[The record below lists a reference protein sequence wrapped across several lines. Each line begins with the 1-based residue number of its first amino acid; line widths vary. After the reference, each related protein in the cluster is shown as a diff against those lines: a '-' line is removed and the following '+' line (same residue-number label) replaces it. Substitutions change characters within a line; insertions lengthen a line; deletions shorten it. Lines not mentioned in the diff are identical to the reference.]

1 MLLQCYFAHQ
11 TCMLFKWQDCTHIL
25 GSEEVLDMTAERRWS
40 LGLPPCLV
48 GEEYCAAWD
57 CGVGTTDRVLIMV
70 SAASLLQVRGGDRAL
85 PVDLGWMGATS
96 TRGWGWK
103 SGFVP
108 PTGQPRKGTTCFL
121 QDAGGRQG
129 STLRLTGEK
138 YNSVTA
144 DWGGKPGST
153 HRLLLQ
159 HPRGRGSN
167 VALSRCPPGECRCT
181 KTFLSGSAALSPG
194 LCLGRAGSLR
204 IIFCVCWHLW
214 LVGVSS
220 PQAGIHRS

>member
-25 GSEEVLDMTAERRWS
+25 GSEEALDMTAEGRWS

-108 PTGQPRKGTTCFL
+108 PTGSAKEGYHFFP
-121 QDAGGRQG
+121 AGWWGK
-129 STLRLTGEK
+129 TGLH
-138 YNSVTA
+138 SQ
-144 DWGGKPGST
+144 T
-153 HRLLLQ
+153 HRREVQL
-159 HPRGRGSN
+159 
-167 VALSRCPPGECRCT
+167 CDCRVGW
-181 KTFLSGSAALSPG
+181 KTGIFPQASAAASTG
-194 LCLGRAGSLR
+194 AGEQR
-204 IIFCVCWHLW
+204 GFVMVPTWRMQMH
-214 LVGVSS
+214 
-220 PQAGIHRS
+220 